1 MNHRRTKLRHLK
13 GNFFAVLSH
22 LSAILILIAL
32 VFILG
37 TITIKAIP
45 SLNMDF
51 IISSESNQSGLGG
64 AIGNAVAGTI
74 LLSLFSTMLAAPVA
88 IGTAI
93 YMKRYAKEGLAVRS
107 FSFLIDVLSGT
118 PSIILGIFGFLV
130 FVYYMQAI
138 TGGFSLI
145 SGSIALAIL
154 ILPVIERATEE
165 AIDSVDED
173 IEAGS
178 YALGATK
185 WDTIRNITIP
195 SALSGIMSGIILGT
209 GRAAEESAIVI
220 FTAGYSQFYP
230 EFKVAASDKLLFGIK
245 VYPFQDLVGSLPLTV
260 YHAYQHPNLI
270 LQSEAFA
277 AAFVLIAVVL
287 IINATLRF
295 IVWKRRIG

>member
-1 MNHRRTKLRHLK
+1 MNYPRTKLRHLK
-13 GNFFAVLSH
+13 GNFFAALSH
-22 LSAILILIAL
+22 LSAILIFIAL
-32 VFILG
+32 VLILG
-37 TITIKAIP
+37 SITIKAIP
-45 SLNMDF
+45 SLSLDF
-51 IISSESNQSGLGG
+51 IIIPESSQPQLGG
-64 AIGNAVAGTI
+64 SVGNALAGTI
-74 LLSLFSTMLAAPVA
+74 LLSVFSTLLAAPVA

-93 YMKRYAKEGLAVRS
+93 YMKRYAKDGLAVRS

-118 PSIILGIFGFLV
+118 PSIIMGIFGFLV

-145 SGSIALAIL
+145 SASIALAIL

-185 WDTIRNITIP
+185 WDTIRKITIP
-195 SALSGIMSGIILGT
+195 SALSGILSGIILGT
-209 GRAAEESAIVI
+209 GRAAEESAVVL

-245 VYPFQDLVGSLPLTV
+245 VYPFQDLVGSLPLTI
-260 YHAYQHPNLI
+260 YNAYQKPHLVS
-270 LQSEAFA
+270 QSEAFA
-277 AAFVLIAVVL
+277 AAFVLIVVVL
-287 IINATLRF
+287 IINATLRL